1 MQVCI
6 LTSKENIKLVKKICK
21 KKRDTK
27 TTKQNKNPSSVSEK
41 SLLAVKIA

>member
-21 KKRDTK
+21 KKKERYK
-27 TTKQNKNPSSVSEK
+27 NNKTKQKPK
-41 SLLAVKIA
+41 